1 MMMTTTCGWEMRELR
16 RRMARNVYMV
26 EAQLIPGFEADLLQA
41 LEAGQVA
48 PGKHYQQEMQQALC
62 QAKLDG
68 RAVRWVEACHCASP
82 LAAERQDLDQF
93 FIIQR
98 VRVLP
103 ADQPSPDLPGEPL
116 LDALRAIVAAGPKFA
131 PYSPGSRKLRQPT
144 VDR

>member
-1 MMMTTTCGWEMRELR
+1 
-16 RRMARNVYMV
+16 MARNVYMV

-41 LEAGQVA
+41 LDAGQVA
-48 PGKHYQQEMQQALC
+48 SGKYYQQEMQQALR

-68 RAVRWVEACHCASP
+68 RTVRWVEACHCASP

-103 ADQPSPDLPGEPL
+103 AEKPGPDLPGEPL
-116 LDALRAIVAAGPKFA
+116 LDALRAIVAAGPKLVPF
-131 PYSPGSRKLRQPT
+131 SLRNRKLRQPT